1 MIGLAPGGNAM
12 KPYQAGQ
19 RIVRNGH
26 SAPFKALE
34 VEGLAY
40 EGLSYLQLDD
50 KRPDGTGLHIL
61 KMAPGAASLPHE
73 HTSDEIF
80 YVLEG
85 ELVDF
90 DGTRYRSGDMVL
102 LRAGTVHSSHT
113 PGGCTLLL
121 YVDTLEKPVE

>member
-1 MIGLAPGGNAM
+1 M

-19 RIVRNGH
+19 RIVRNQF
-26 SAPFKALE
+26 AETFKPLE
-34 VEGLAY
+34 VDGLAY
-40 EGLSYLQLDD
+40 EGLSYLQLDPE
-50 KRPDGTGLHIL
+50 RPEGTGLHIL

-90 DGTRYRSGDMVL
+90 DGMRYRAGDMVL
-102 LRAGTVHSSHT
+102 LRAGTVHRSHT
-113 PGGCTLLL
+113 PGGCTLIF
-121 YVDTLEKPVE
+121 YMDSLEKPAV

>member
-1 MIGLAPGGNAM
+1 MICLAPGGNAM

-19 RIVRNGH
+19 RIVRNQH
-26 SAPFKALE
+26 SAPFKALT
-34 VEGLAY
+34 VDGLAY
-40 EGLSYLQLDD
+40 KGLSYLQLDD

-61 KMAPGAASLPHE
+61 KMAAGTESLPHE

-90 DGTRYRSGDMVL
+90 DDTRYRCGDMVL
-102 LRAGTVHSSHT
+102 LRAGTIHKSHS
-113 PGGCTLLL
+113 PAGCTLIF
-121 YVDTLEKPVE
+121 YMDTLEKPAG